1 MDVINFC
8 KTSLIVIACNFK
20 LLKCKYGLVDFEL
33 FVDITGCVIEVNG
46 MSFVENLKQLRKE
59 NFDISKEEY
68 YNK

>member
-1 MDVINFC
+1 MDVTNLC
-8 KTSLIVIACNFK
+8 QTSLIVIARNFK

-33 FVDITGCVIEVNG
+33 FVDMIGCVIEVNG
-46 MSFVENLKQLRKE
+46 MSFAENLKQLRRE